1 MTQVVEHKSNK
12 HKVFKPQ
19 YCIPS
24 QKKSRDKI
32 VLNTDVVSNL
42 KPAYG

>member
-1 MTQVVEHKSNK
+1 MAQVVEHMSNK

-19 YCIPS
+19 HCIPH
-24 QKKSRDKI
+24 QKKSRDKF
-32 VLNTDVVSNL
+32 VHNTDVVSIL